1 MHIAILT
8 AGGAGMFC
16 GSCMQDNSLAKALS
30 GLGNEVSLI
39 PTYTPIRVDQ
49 QNVSEDRVYL
59 GGVNLYL
66 DYAIPFWSRLPRG
79 LVSWLDHPRI
89 LRMASSFGIE
99 NDASR
104 LGPLT
109 LAMLQG
115 SAGSMKREY
124 QQLVDHLVEEVQAD
138 IIIFSNALLSGLLPL
153 LRKLFSGPVFCL
165 LQGDDLFL
173 DQLPEKYRQQAIQA
187 VRNQANLFDLIIT
200 HTEFYADYMS
210 DYLLIDRSSIRQIP
224 LSIDLPEDSETPRQ
238 YSTEKTASAPRIGY
252 FARIAPEK
260 GLLNLVQAVRILH
273 ESGIEVELH
282 AGGYL
287 GKAHHSY
294 MEQVI
299 KESAFLGD
307 RFRYIGSPA
316 SQREKLEFMKGLDV
330 FSVPAQFHEPKG
342 LYLLE
347 AMSQGVPV
355 VQPAHGSYPELI
367 ESTGGGLLF
376 EPNNTEEYASSLKQ
390 LLESPEQRKQ
400 MGSDAQRMI
409 RQKHGSIHAAGH
421 LCEIC
426 KDFINESRGA

>member
-16 GSCMQDNSLAKALS
+16 GSCMQDNSLAKALT
-30 GLGNEVSLI
+30 GQGDEVSLI

-49 QNVSEDRVYL
+49 QNVSEERVYL

-66 DYAIPFWSRLPRG
+66 DYAVPLWSRLPRG

-89 LRMASSFGIE
+89 LRMASSLGIE
-99 NDASR
+99 NDASQ

-109 LAMLQG
+109 LAMLRG

-124 QQLVDHLVEEVQAD
+124 RQLVDHLVEEVRAD
-138 IIIFSNALLSGLLPL
+138 VVIFSNALLSGVLPL
-153 LRKLFSGPVFCL
+153 LRERFAGPVFCL

-187 VRNQANLFDLIIT
+187 VCNHAKLFDLFIT

-210 DYLLIDRSSIRQIP
+210 DYLSIARDSFRQIP
-224 LSIDLPEDSETPRQ
+224 LSIDLPEVSMTPR
-238 YSTEKTASAPRIGY
+238 SSPTKRSSSPLRIGY

-260 GLLNLVQAVRILH
+260 GLLNLVQAVRRLH
-273 ESGIEVELH
+273 ESGVEVELQ

-287 GKAHHSY
+287 GKAHHPY
-294 MEQVI
+294 MEQV
-299 KESAFLGD
+299 KEESAFLGD

-316 SQREKLEFMKGLDV
+316 SQTEKLEFMKSLDV
-330 FSVPAQFHEPKG
+330 FSVPARFHEPKG

-347 AMSQGVPV
+347 AMSQGIPV
-355 VQPAHGSYPELI
+355 VQPARGSYPELL

-376 EPNNTEEYASSLKQ
+376 EPDNTAEYVSTLKQ
-390 LLESPEQRKQ
+390 LLESPEQRDK
-400 MGSDAQRMI
+400 MGNNAQRAV
-409 RQKHGSIHAAGH
+409 REKHCSSYAAQR

-426 KDFINESRGA
+426 NSFINDSQEA